1 MVNRYLTLLVH
12 KDVKK
17 EERRKKKEEEVYSKD
32 VGQLDILINPI
43 AQRTAYTEEH
53 I

>member
-17 EERRKKKEEEVYSKD
+17 EERRKKKEEVYSKD